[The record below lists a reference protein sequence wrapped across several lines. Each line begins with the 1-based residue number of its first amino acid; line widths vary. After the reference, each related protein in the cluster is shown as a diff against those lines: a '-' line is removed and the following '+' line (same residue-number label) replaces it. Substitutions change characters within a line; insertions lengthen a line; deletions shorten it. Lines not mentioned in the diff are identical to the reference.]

1 MFAPTKIASI
11 LKIPK
16 SKTMSKQKVV
26 IIGGGLA
33 GTECAFQLLD
43 AGFSVEMFEMRP
55 ERTTGAHESGMLAEL
70 VCSNSLKS
78 TSPETAS
85 GLLKEELDFL
95 GSRLLPLAR
104 ECAVPSGS
112 ALAVDRTLFSSAVE
126 RELAKYDNFTLHK
139 GVEIT
144 ELEEGVPTVVATG
157 PLTSSAFA
165 EYLAKLTGQSRLFFY
180 DAIAPIV
187 SFESVDMT
195 KAYFGG
201 RYGKG
206 GDDYLNLP
214 MQKDEYEVFYNALI
228 NAETV
233 HLHHFEKRELF
244 DGCMPIEIMAKRG
257 SDTMRYGPM
266 RPVGLRHPETG
277 ASAYAVVQLRKENVQ
292 GDCYNLVGFQTN
304 LTYGEQKRVFSLI
317 PALHDAEFLRYGTMH
332 RNTYVKSP
340 ELLTDRFRIRNSS
353 TPIYI
358 AGQLSGV
365 EGYVESIM
373 SGLIAG
379 ISLAREL
386 DGKEKLQLP
395 RTTITGALT
404 EYVSTCVGDFQPMN
418 ANFGL
423 LPELHSV
430 HKKQRKQAYHDRAM
444 EDLQGLLTKQN

>member
-1 MFAPTKIASI
+1 
-11 LKIPK
+11 
-16 SKTMSKQKVV
+16 MSNKRVV

-33 GTECAFQLLD
+33 GTECAFQLLK
-43 AGFSVEMFEMRP
+43 AGFVVDMYEMRP
-55 ERTTGAHESGMLAEL
+55 KRTTGAHEGGMLAEL

-78 TSPETAS
+78 TAPETAS
-85 GLLKEELDFL
+85 GLLKEELDLL
-95 GSRLLPLAR
+95 GSCLLPLAR
-104 ECAVPSGS
+104 ESAVPSGS
-112 ALAVDRTLFSSAVE
+112 ALAVDRIAFSTAVE
-126 RELAKYDNFTLHK
+126 RELAKFENFHLHK
-139 GVEIT
+139 GEEIT
-144 ELEEGVPTVVATG
+144 ALEEGVPTVIATG
-157 PLTSSAFA
+157 PLTSTAFA
-165 EYLAKLTGQSRLFFY
+165 EYLAQMTGQSRLFFY

-187 SFESVDMT
+187 SFDSIDMS

-214 MQKDEYEVFYNALI
+214 MTKEEYEVFYNALV

-233 HLHHFEKRELF
+233 HLHDFEKRELF

-266 RPVGLRHPETG
+266 RPVGLRNPNTG
-277 ASAYAVVQLRKENVQ
+277 ESAYAVVQLRKENVQ

-317 PALHDAEFLRYGTMH
+317 PALHNAEFLRYGTMH

-340 ELLTDRFRIRNSS
+340 ELLTDRFRIRNSK

-379 ISLAREL
+379 DAMAREL
-386 DGKEKLQLP
+386 GGKDKLQLP
-395 RTTITGALT
+395 RTTITGSLA
-404 EYVSTCVGDFQPMN
+404 EYVSTCAGDFQPMN

-430 HKKQRKQAYHDRAM
+430 HKKERKQAYHDRAIK
-444 EDLQGLLTKQN
+444 DLESLLSQQK

>member
-1 MFAPTKIASI
+1 
-11 LKIPK
+11 
-16 SKTMSKQKVV
+16 MSNKRVV

-33 GTECAFQLLD
+33 GTECAFQLLK
-43 AGFSVEMFEMRP
+43 AGFAVDMYEMRP
-55 ERTTGAHESGMLAEL
+55 KRTTGAHEGGMLAEL

-78 TSPETAS
+78 TAPETAS
-85 GLLKEELDFL
+85 GLLKEELDLL
-95 GSRLLPLAR
+95 GSCLLPLAR
-104 ECAVPSGS
+104 ESAVPSGS
-112 ALAVDRTLFSSAVE
+112 ALAVDRIVFSTAVE
-126 RELAKYDNFTLHK
+126 RELAKFENFHLHK
-139 GVEIT
+139 GEEVT
-144 ELEEGVPTVVATG
+144 ALEEGVPTVIATG
-157 PLTSSAFA
+157 PLTSTAFA
-165 EYLAKLTGQSRLFFY
+165 EYLAQMTGQSRLFFY

-187 SFESVDMT
+187 SFDSIDMS

-214 MQKDEYEVFYNALI
+214 MTKEEYEVFYDALV

-233 HLHHFEKRELF
+233 HLHDFEKRELF

-266 RPVGLRHPETG
+266 RPVGLRNPNTG
-277 ASAYAVVQLRKENVQ
+277 ESAYAVVQLRKENVQ

-317 PALHDAEFLRYGTMH
+317 PALHSAEFLRYGTMH

-340 ELLTDRFRIRNSS
+340 ELLTDRFRIRNSQ
-353 TPIYI
+353 TPVYI

-379 ISLAREL
+379 DAMAREL
-386 DGKEKLQLP
+386 GGKDKLQLP
-395 RTTITGALT
+395 RTTITGSLT
-404 EYVSTCVGDFQPMN
+404 EYVSTCAGDFQPMN

-430 HKKQRKQAYHDRAM
+430 HKKERKQAYHDRAIK
-444 EDLQGLLTKQN
+444 DLESLLSQKK

>member
-11 LKIPK
+11 LKAQK
-16 SKTMSKQKVV
+16 NKTMSKQKVV

-43 AGFSVEMFEMRP
+43 AGFAVEMYEMRP

-78 TSPETAS
+78 ISPETAS

-104 ECAVPSGS
+104 ESAVPSGS
-112 ALAVDRTLFSSAVE
+112 ALAVDRIVFSTAVE

-139 GVEIT
+139 GVEVT
-144 ELEEGVPTVVATG
+144 EIEKGVPTVIATG

-165 EYLAKLTGQSRLFFY
+165 DYLAKMTGQSRLFFY

-214 MQKDEYEVFYNALI
+214 MQKEEYEVFYDALI

-233 HLHHFEKRELF
+233 HLHNFEKRELF
-244 DGCMPIEIMAKRG
+244 DGCMPIELMAKRG

-266 RPVGLRHPETG
+266 RPVGLRNPETG
-277 ASAYAVVQLRKENVQ
+277 ESAYAVVQLRKENVQ

-317 PALHDAEFLRYGTMH
+317 PALHHAEFLRYGTMH

-340 ELLTDRFRIRNSS
+340 ELLTNRFRIRNSE
-353 TPIYI
+353 TPVYI

-379 ISLAREL
+379 ISMAREL
-386 DGKEKLQLP
+386 QGKDKLELP
-395 RTTITGALT
+395 NTTITGALT
-404 EYVSTCVGDFQPMN
+404 EYVSTCASDFQPMN

-444 EDLQGLLTKQN
+444 KDLKGLLANEN